1 MPAMFKK
8 LSSSLWLGRA
18 RWRKLL
24 RCGEILPQPIPSNP
38 LTKRCLG
45 GNLVSL
51 GRSQKAAPCSIQAAE
66 ERELKLLKRIRREV
80 RPSMDRGGSRGAAHN
95 RGSRGLVTVLSS
107 AQAFSVSSGA
117 RR

>member
-1 MPAMFKK
+1 MVGAP
-8 LSSSLWLGRA
+8 G
-18 RWRKLL
+18 
-24 RCGEILPQPIPSNP
+24 GESCSGAGKPYRNPYPDNP

-66 ERELKLLKRIRREV
+66 QRELKLLKRIRREV

-107 AQAFSVSSGA
+107 AEAFSVSSGG